1 MPYCVA
7 YGCDNDTDD
16 APHEVS
22 FHRLPLKKPRSTK
35 AGEWRVYC
43 RVMKCEIITSSNSG

>member
-16 APHEVS
+16 APHEFS
-22 FHRLPLKKPRSTK
+22 FHRLPLKKPALLK
-35 AGEWRVYC
+35 QV
-43 RVMKCEIITSSNSG
+43 SGVFIAE